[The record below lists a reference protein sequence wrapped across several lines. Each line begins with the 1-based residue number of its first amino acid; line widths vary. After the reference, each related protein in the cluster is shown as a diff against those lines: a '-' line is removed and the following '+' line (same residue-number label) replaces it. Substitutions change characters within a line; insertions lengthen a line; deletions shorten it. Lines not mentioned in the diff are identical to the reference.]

1 MAVRLA
7 TQLSRKELLSL
18 IRETRKE
25 LRGSLSEV
33 REESRTSPNIPTYA
47 VDDFDKLEKDIRKKT
62 LKRMTNRELVSVVRK
77 LEYIKQLDSSTL
89 SGALE
94 VANKFEPFKNYIGSL
109 SKTNRNKFWRVYRRF
124 YRETSQTAERFK
136 YEIFNE
142 DVAEMIVRNIK
153 KGEGIISLTGKLKLA
168 YEAASLSKF
177 ELNELAY
184 RALEQLDTDIINK
197 VEVENISENVLFSK
211 SLKSLL

>member
-18 IRETRKE
+18 IRATRKE

-47 VDDFDKLEKDIRKKT
+47 VDDFDKLEKAIRKKT

-89 SGALE
+89 SGARE

-153 KGEGIISLTGKLKLA
+153 KGEGIISLTGKLKSA

-184 RALEQLDTDIINK
+184 KALEQLDTDIINK
-197 VEVENISENVLFSK
+197 AEVENISENVLFSK